1 MAVASFSEYEEYDIL
16 RAIGGQLAFILR
28 SISYL
33 VRHESLFSVLLLGAI
48 LALSGCGQVITRRA
62 PTPTATPT
70 AQPIAVVTLRPTSTP
85 APYTPAPTPTPP
97 LTPTPIIYVI
107 RKGDTPLG
115 IANQFGVSLRDLQ
128 ETNGITDPRG
138 LRVGQ
143 ELIIPDKEQPNDQ
156 SPTVIPTPL
165 PFAIENVSL
174 ANTTLGGLWGMGE
187 VRNTSG
193 LDLEQ
198 VTVSAV
204 LLDSKGISLTL
215 EEAPVQVD
223 LIAPGGRAPFAVRF
237 REPPRAFASYL
248 ITPLHAIPGYTGN
261 YYRDLVV
268 NETRGEGERYSAYT
282 VSGRISNV
290 GPEDAVDVVVT
301 VTIYDALGRV
311 IGTRRVPPEHNVIP
325 RGGSTTFAVQ
335 LTPIGGPVSKY
346 GVAVLGRRLTMP
358 TPKAG

>member
-1 MAVASFSEYEEYDIL
+1 
-16 RAIGGQLAFILR
+16 
-28 SISYL
+28 
-33 VRHESLFSVLLLGAI
+33 VRQKALLSALFLGTI
-48 LALSGCGQVITRRA
+48 LALSGCGQIITRA
-62 PTPTATPT
+62 TPTSTATPT
-70 AQPIAVVTLRPTSTP
+70 TRPMALVTLRPTATP
-85 APYTPAPTPTPP
+85 APYTPAPTSTPT

-128 ETNGITDPRG
+128 ETNGITDPRT

-143 ELIIPDKEQPNDQ
+143 ELIIPDKDQPSDQ
-156 SPTVIPTPL
+156 SPTVAPTPL
-165 PFAIENVSL
+165 PFKIENVTFG
-174 ANTTLGGLWGMGE
+174 NTALGGLWGMGE
-187 VRNTSG
+187 IRNTSG

-198 VTVSAV
+198 VSVSAV

-223 LIAPGGRAPFAVRF
+223 LVAPGGRAPFAVRF
-237 REPPRAFASYL
+237 RAPPRSFASYL

-268 NETRGEGERYSAYT
+268 SESRGEGERYSAYT
-282 VSGRISNV
+282 VSGRISNI

-311 IGTRRVPPEHNVIP
+311 IGTRRAPPEHNVIP
-325 RGGSTTFAVQ
+325 RGGSTTFTTQ
-335 LTPIGGPVSKY
+335 LTPMGGPVSSY
-346 GVAVLGRRLTMP
+346 RVTPLGRRLATP
-358 TPKAG
+358 TPEAD

>member
-1 MAVASFSEYEEYDIL
+1 M
-16 RAIGGQLAFILR
+16 

-33 VRHESLFSVLLLGAI
+33 VRPATLLPALFLGAI
-48 LALSGCGQVITRRA
+48 LALSGCGQIITRAA
-62 PTPTATPT
+62 PTPASTPT
-70 AQPIAVVTLRPTSTP
+70 TRPIAVATLRPTATP
-85 APYTPAPTPTPP
+85 APYTPAPTATPT

-128 ETNGITDPRG
+128 DTNGITDPRS

-143 ELIIPDKEQPNDQ
+143 ELIIPDKAQPNLR
-156 SPTVIPTPL
+156 SPTVEPTPL
-165 PFAIENVSL
+165 PFAIEHVTFG
-174 ANTTLGGLWGMGE
+174 NTTLGGLWGMGE
-187 VRNTSG
+187 IRNISG
-193 LDLEQ
+193 TDLEQ
-198 VTVSAV
+198 VSVSAI
-204 LLDSKGISLTL
+204 LLDSEGVSLTL
-215 EEAPVQVD
+215 EEVLVQVD
-223 LIAPGGRAPFAVRF
+223 LIAPGDTAPFAVRF
-237 REPPRAFASYL
+237 RQPPRTFASYH
-248 ITPLHAIPGYTGN
+248 IIPLHAIPGYPGN

-268 NETRGEGERYSAYT
+268 NESKGEGERYSAYT

-311 IGTRRVPPEHNVIP
+311 IGTRRAPPEHNVIP

-335 LTPIGGPVSKY
+335 LTPIGGPVSSHH
-346 GVAVLGRRLTMP
+346 VTVLGRRLATP